1 MADESYHKGSSNGSS
16 YRGVYGL
23 TKPRNAVYGF
33 DEHGQRTEVVPIKE
47 VAGLELIEYKMSNL
61 QDMMDVM
68 VAALENISA
77 TASDFFRLV
86 DKDTYNEI
94 ATKIEKDIADGQ
106 KISKDFTAILDKY
119 KKESIDI
126 KDYPDFL

>member
-1 MADESYHKGSSNGSS
+1 
-16 YRGVYGL
+16 
-23 TKPRNAVYGF
+23 
-33 DEHGQRTEVVPIKE
+33 
-47 VAGLELIEYKMSNL
+47 MSNL